1 MNMARAPKGDNDP
14 HGKRGKPTTAQVVAI
29 PILAGIAVVTV
40 IALVGTFLWAEV
52 WTALGVVFVAA
63 VLVFTTAALVA
74 AKS

>member
-1 MNMARAPKGDNDP
+1 VFDP
-14 HGKRGKPTTAQVVAI
+14 ATGRWQASRTGRPGL
-29 PILAGIAVVTV
+29 ILAGIAAGTV

-63 VLVFTTAALVA
+63 VLVLVTAALLA